1 MKKKVNKERLEAAK
15 KEKAEQIKTQQI
27 VKK

>member
-1 MKKKVNKERLEAAK
+1 MKPNKEKLETIKAV
-15 KEKAEQIKTQQI
+15 KEQQIKTQQI

>member
-1 MKKKVNKERLEAAK
+1 MKNKVNKEKLEAAK
-15 KEKAEQIKTQQI
+15 KLKAEQIKTQQI